1 MSRAC
6 ETPFSANA
14 RICSGTSKG
23 MMEAEKGS
31 VELVTACIL
40 HNGVKR
46 CSPLRTP
53 GGQSA
58 GRRRVHV
65 HTHIHGSAHSRA
77 RPISTHIVS
86 NLCNALQFLVRRRKF
101 NPACEFQQAG
111 ACANWV

>member
-6 ETPFSANA
+6 ETPFSASA

-58 GRRRVHV
+58 GRRRDHV
-65 HTHIHGSAHSRA
+65 HTHSRKCAHPRA
-77 RPISTHIVS
+77 RPTRTHIMS
-86 NLCNALQFLVRRRKF
+86 NLCNAMQFLVRCRKF
-101 NPACEFQQAG
+101 NPGCEF
-111 ACANWV
+111 